1 MFGVL
6 WLVLAIAPSDRMDW
20 LLENGLTAAA
30 LPLWLWASR
39 RLPLSDRAWIQATL
53 FLALHTVGSHWTYSE
68 VPAGDW
74 VKEWF
79 DLSRNHYDRL
89 VHFSFGLLM
98 LRPMR
103 ELIIHEPR
111 RFSPSLIAYLCVSGV
126 VVWSALYEILEWV
139 VAASVDP
146 TAGLAYVG
154 TQGDPW
160 DAQKDMGLAF
170 LGALIAAAYDW
181 RGDRVARRH

>member
-1 MFGVL
+1 
-6 WLVLAIAPSDRMDW
+6 MDW

-39 RLPLSDRAWIQATL
+39 RMPLSDRAWIQATL

-74 VKEWF
+74 AREWF
-79 DLSRNHYDRL
+79 GWSRNHYDRL
-89 VHFSFGLLM
+89 VHLSFGLLM
-98 LRPMR
+98 LRPTR
-103 ELIIHEPR
+103 ELIIHTPR
-111 RFSPSLIAYLCVSGV
+111 ALSPSLVAYLCVSGV

-139 VAASVDP
+139 VAAIVDP
-146 TAGLAYVG
+146 AAGIAYVG
-154 TQGDPW
+154 TQGDVW

-181 RGDRVARRH
+181 RLDRAARRPRRG